1 MPDRYGEEPAQPD
14 ELWSA
19 EQNRLSAIR
28 ACVLCDE
35 TGVRDGRTCDHRAR
49 RGDARRAA
57 MAEIRRVLA
66 ERRARS
72 RDTKDRALG
81 APRPAESPAE
91 DGVA

>member
-1 MPDRYGEEPAQPD
+1 MLDRYGEEPAQPD

-35 TGVRDGRTCDHRAR
+35 TGVRDGRTCDHQPR

-57 MAEIRRVLA
+57 MAEIRRILSKKHHV
-66 ERRARS
+66 
-72 RDTKDRALG
+72 TKPPTQADPHKEA
-81 APRPAESPAE
+81 S
-91 DGVA
+91 